1 MRSFVYVIVLLLM
14 RAPAFALSDDMD
26 TLPYII
32 SHYTDENGLPQNS
45 VKFIAPDDEGF
56 LWLATENGL
65 VRFEGDR
72 FRNFNSSS
80 RISYIYSNAARNQL
94 FARTDRREAIRVENG
109 RTVTFTRNPST
120 EDDYEFLMYSDTSF
134 IYPVSGLPN
143 PFAEVISPNH
153 FLIPVDAQE
162 YYMIGMDSIR
172 FVNKKQE
179 QYRFKFPI
187 SNPWKFFT
195 IGDSLYQLADNGEI
209 VFFDKDKPVNVM
221 VRGDI
226 LQHPAYQTGKA
237 HTQLYWNFVAEQLF
251 FYLDQQCYL
260 VNVLPDGA
268 LETTLVV
275 KDFDFTQQSIL
286 SIYYD
291 NLNKRVYLGSRSK
304 GLFVYT
310 WKQFHPFRT
319 GEGERDVYYA
329 QAPFGDNGI
338 VTPQGVLFD
347 KQGKFSLLPLFTQV
361 DEGYDHYSMQVDK
374 AGNIWCK
381 FGHYLYKINA
391 ACTEILWS
399 REFHDDINQL
409 YADTTGRLWIGGE
422 KSGLYYLSTE
432 DEKPVPL
439 LYTAAIKDASC
450 MQLENADTMWVGS
463 GQGLFR
469 IHISK
474 HKIDTIKG
482 MEQVYVRSLYIPH
495 KDEVWITT
503 YGHGFYLHRQ
513 NRITALPLDK
523 LKYLAFTHCIIGDAY
538 GYFWITTN
546 KGLFKASRK
555 DLLAYA
561 DWKQDLVYY
570 FYYGKNQG
578 FYTNEFNGGCQP
590 CALKLS
596 NGDISLPSL
605 DGIVRFSPDA
615 LNRDLPVRKLF
626 LDEVELDGHTL
637 PATDTI
643 NLPNNFL
650 QFKLHIS
657 TPFFG
662 DNYNTQIFY
671 SVAGE
676 GNDIWLPVESS
687 RIISFSSM
695 PSGTYHLRI
704 RKINGFGANN
714 FTERLIVFTVELAWF
729 ETLWFRL
736 LMIGLLALSIVAY
749 LRWRITRIQYKNH
762 LLETHVSDRT
772 RELKQALDYLQASE
786 NKLRKQTLMQQRLIA
801 AITHDIK
808 TPMKFLMLLSNNR
821 NTGDKSAK
829 AVYDALYKM
838 YHLVENLIQYM
849 KTHIK
854 GEGVVL
860 EAVCLHDLLEEKA
873 GIFRPIAAA
882 REVEIFNNTE
892 AGTKVLVNRQLLA
905 VVMHNLLDNAVKYT
919 TQGSITIEAV
929 HLANEVRIHF
939 KDTGIGMQPVLADWV
954 NQYNATDTQVHN
966 GIGLLIVIE
975 LLLLINGKLK
985 VTPNTDAGTTV
996 SVILDVNNNN

>member
-1 MRSFVYVIVLLLM
+1 MKRFVHLLILLLSGTS
-14 RAPAFALSDDMD
+14 AFALSGMD
-26 TLPYII
+26 TLPYTI

-80 RISYIYSNAARNQL
+80 RISYIYSNAGRDKL
-94 FARTDRREAIRVENG
+94 FARTDKMEAIRVENG
-109 RTVTFTRNPST
+109 RTVIYTRDPSK
-120 EDDYEFLMYSDTSF
+120 EDDYEFLMFSDTAF
-134 IYPVSGLPN
+134 TYPVNSLPN
-143 PFAEVISPNH
+143 AFAEVIHPDH
-153 FLIPVDAQE
+153 FLIPVNAQD
-162 YYMIGMDSIR
+162 YYLIGMDSIR
-172 FVNKKQE
+172 FVKKKQE

-187 SNPWKFFT
+187 ANPWNFFT
-195 IGDSLYQLADNGEI
+195 MGDSLYHLNEKGEI
-209 VFFDKDKPVNVM
+209 FLFDKDKPVHVTI
-221 VRGDI
+221 RGDI
-226 LQHPAYQTGKA
+226 LDQPAYKTGKA
-237 HTQLYWNFVAEQLF
+237 KIQLYWNFVAEQLF

-260 VNVLPDGA
+260 VEMLPDGS
-268 LETTLVV
+268 LGTTLVV
-275 KDFDFTQQSIL
+275 KDFDFTQLSII
-286 SIYYD
+286 SIYYTPF
-291 NLNKRVYLGSRSK
+291 NKRIYLGSRSK

-310 WKQFHPFRT
+310 WKQFHPLRT
-319 GEGERDVYYA
+319 GDGKKDVYYS
-329 QAPFGDNGI
+329 QAPFGDDGI
-338 VTPQGVLFD
+338 VTPQGVAFD
-347 KQGKFSLLPLFTQV
+347 KQGKYSQVFPLSNLV
-361 DEGYDHYSMQVDK
+361 KERYDNYSMQVDK
-374 AGNIWCK
+374 EGNIWNK
-381 FGHYLYKINA
+381 SGNDLYKMDPT
-391 ACTEILWS
+391 CSEVLWS
-399 REFHDDINQL
+399 RKFHDGITQL
-409 YADTTGRLWIGGE
+409 YADSAGRLWIGTW
-422 KSGLYYLSTE
+422 KSGLYYLTTK
-432 DEKPVPL
+432 DETPVPL
-439 LYTAAIKDASC
+439 LYSAALKNASY
-450 MQLENADTMWVGS
+450 MQFENADTMWIGA
-463 GQGLFR
+463 GKGLFR

-474 HKIDTIKG
+474 HRIDTIAG
-482 MEQVYVRSLYIPH
+482 LEEAYIRSIYIPN

-503 YGHGFYLHRQ
+503 YGEGFYLYRQ
-513 NRITALPLDK
+513 NRLTSFPQDK
-523 LKYLAFTHCIIGDAY
+523 LKYLAFAHCIIGDAQ

-555 DLLAYA
+555 DLLSYA

-570 FYYGKNQG
+570 FYYGKSQG

-590 CALKLS
+590 CALKLK

-615 LNRDLPVRKLF
+615 LNHNMPVGKLF
-626 LDEVELDGHTL
+626 LDEVELDGQSL
-637 PATDTI
+637 PAKDTI
-643 NLPNNFL
+643 FLPNNFL

-662 DNYNTQIFY
+662 DSYNTQIFY
-671 SVAGE
+671 SVDGE

-687 RIISFSSM
+687 HVISFSSM
-695 PSGTYHLRI
+695 PSGTYRMRI

-714 FTERLIVFTVELAWF
+714 FTERTIVFTVELAWF
-729 ETLWFRL
+729 ETVWFRL
-736 LMIGLLALSIVAY
+736 LVLGLLALSVVAY
-749 LRWRITRIQYKNH
+749 LRWRITSIQYKTH
-762 LLETHVSDRT
+762 LLETRVSDRT
-772 RELKQALDYLQASE
+772 RELKQALEYLQASE
-786 NKLRKQTLMQQRLIA
+786 NKLRKQTLLQQRLIA

-860 EAVCLHDLLEEKA
+860 EAVDLHDLLEEKA

-882 REVEIFNNTE
+882 REVEIFNDTE
-892 AGTKVLVNRQLLA
+892 PGRKVMVNRQLLA

-919 TQGSITIEAV
+919 TQGSIHMEAV
-929 HLANEVRIHF
+929 QQGNEVCIKF
-939 KDTGIGMQPVLADWV
+939 IDTGIGMQPVLADWV

-975 LLLLINGKLK
+975 LLLLINGRLK
-985 VTPNTDAGTTV
+985 VIPNKDAGTTV
-996 SVILDVNNNN
+996 SVVLEINNSN

>member
-1 MRSFVYVIVLLLM
+1 MRSLVYVIVLLLM
-14 RAPAFALSDDMD
+14 RAPAFALSDMD
-26 TLPYII
+26 TLPYTI

-45 VKFIAPDDEGF
+45 VKFIAPDDDGF

-65 VRFEGDR
+65 VRFDGDR

-80 RISYIYSNAARNQL
+80 RITYIEANPGRDQL
-94 FARTDRREAIRVENG
+94 FARTDNKEGILIQDGKTFKHIR
-109 RTVTFTRNPST
+109 TLPSGA
-120 EDDYEFLMYSDTSF
+120 EDYEFAMYKETSE
-134 IYPVSGLPN
+134 IYLINGLPN
-143 PFAEVISPNH
+143 ILADVIH
-153 FLIPVDAQE
+153 ADYFQIPAVAQDH
-162 YYMIGMDSIR
+162 YVIGKDSIR
-172 FVNKKQE
+172 FVKKKEE
-179 QYRFKFPI
+179 QYRFKFPAT
-187 SNPWKFFT
+187 NPWNFFT
-195 IGDSLYQLADNGEI
+195 MGDSLYQLTENGDI
-209 VFFDKDKPVNVM
+209 VFFNKDKPVNVT

-226 LQHPAYQTGKA
+226 LDHPDHQTRKQHI
-237 HTQLYWNFVAEQLF
+237 QLFWNFVAEQLF

-260 VNVLPDGA
+260 VNVLPDGS
-268 LETTLVV
+268 LGTTLVV
-275 KDFDFTQQSIL
+275 KDFDFARQSIL
-286 SIYYD
+286 SIYYAS
-291 NLNKRVYLGSRSK
+291 LNKRVYLGSRSK
-304 GLFVYT
+304 GLFVFT

-319 GEGERDVYYA
+319 GEGEKDVYYA
-329 QAPFGDNGI
+329 QAPFGDQGI
-338 VTPQGVLFD
+338 VTPQGVAFD
-347 KQGKFSLLPLFTQV
+347 KHGKYIRVPLFAQT
-361 DEGYDHYSMQVDK
+361 DENYDHYSMQTDK

-381 FGHYLYKINA
+381 SGNNLYKINA
-391 ACTEILWS
+391 ACTAILWS
-399 REFHDDINQL
+399 RVFHDDINQL
-409 YADTTGRLWIGGE
+409 HVDSTGRLWIGG
-422 KSGLYYLSTE
+422 KQSGLYYLSTK
-432 DEKPVPL
+432 DENPVPL
-439 LYTAAIKDASC
+439 LYSAAIKDASC
-450 MQLENADTMWVGS
+450 MQLENADTIWVGS
-463 GQGLFR
+463 SKGLFR
-469 IHISK
+469 VHISK
-474 HKIDTIKG
+474 HRIDTIPG
-482 MEQVYVRSLYIPH
+482 LENVYVRSLYIPYR
-495 KDEVWITT
+495 DEVWITT

-513 NRITALPLDK
+513 NRMTTMPLDK
-523 LKYLAFTHCIIGDAY
+523 LKYLAFAHCIINDAY

-555 DLLAYA
+555 DLLAYS
-561 DWKQDLVYY
+561 DWKQDFVYY

-578 FYTNEFNGGCQP
+578 FYTNEFNGGCMP
-590 CALKLS
+590 CALKHP

-615 LNRDLPVRKLF
+615 LNGELPVRKLF
-626 LDEVELDGHTL
+626 LDEVELDGQSL

-671 SVAGE
+671 SVEGE
-676 GNDIWLPVESS
+676 GNDVWLPVESN
-687 RIISFSSM
+687 RIISFSSI
-695 PSGTYHLRI
+695 PSGTYQLRI
-704 RKINGFGANN
+704 RKLNGFGANN
-714 FTERLIVFTVELAWF
+714 FTERLIVFTVQLAWF

-749 LRWRITRIQYKNH
+749 MRWRITRIQYKNQ

-829 AVYDALYKM
+829 AVYEALYKM

-860 EAVCLHDLLEEKA
+860 EAVCLYDLLEEKA

-892 AGTKVLVNRQLLA
+892 QGTKVLVNRQLLA

-919 TQGSITIEAV
+919 TQGSVSIEAI
-929 HLANEVRIHF
+929 HMGNEVHIHF

-954 NQYNATDTQVHN
+954 NQYNATETQVHN

-975 LLLLINGKLK
+975 LLLLINGRLK
-985 VTPNTDAGTTV
+985 VVPNADTGTTV